1 MPKKGNKFGYEL
13 SFIVDKTE
21 YAKLSGKG
29 EMKSGKVNAKLYA
42 SVDASLLEDVS
53 KEYITDGEKFLS
65 IEVKNM
71 DVQALETFSTV
82 AHEGIPGHMYQIAY
96 A

>member
-42 SVDASLLEDVS
+42 SVDASFGGLLLVGKDV
-53 KEYITDGEKFLS
+53 E
-65 IEVKNM
+65 
-71 DVQALETFSTV
+71 
-82 AHEGIPGHMYQIAY
+82 
-96 A
+96 